1 MIALKP
7 GDVFLESG
15 LSLATAAITE
25 LYRQRGFATGDGQV
39 RRRRNRSA
47 QAGRRLDPAVDRRR
61 RKGRARWSERCGSP
75 ATRRSPKRSSGR

>member
-25 LYRQRGFATGDGQV
+25 LYRQRGFATATV
-39 RRRRNRSA
+39 RYAVVETDPA
-47 QAGRRLDPAVDRRR
+47 QA
-61 RKGRARWSERCGSP
+61 
-75 ATRRSPKRSSGR
+75 